1 MEINDDLPEGAEPYQ
16 FKIPLTVVGDP
27 DPALFISNTPTAPP
41 SRSDKEWVREAVAEI
56 KANPDRKNE
65 IFHAAPSA
73 PALKTLQRS
82 MDKYDGPMPVT
93 KEQWQNFVL
102 QKYWEQA
109 TDLDPKIAKPAL
121 DALAKTSTVGLHND
135 VQEININS
143 RATIDIEAELL
154 QTIQKLVYKPKA
166 IEGEVAEAEWTE

>member
-1 MEINDDLPEGAEPYQ
+1 MDAYVDTTFDFEPDNISIPLEIEGAPN
-16 FKIPLTVVGDP
+16 
-27 DPALFISNTPTAPP
+27 PALFLPREPDRPLN
-41 SRSDKEWVREAVAEI
+41 KEEKKWVQEA
-56 KANPDRKNE
+56 KANPGIIQE
-65 IFHAAPSA
+65 APSA
-73 PALKTLQRS
+73 PALRTLQKQLAS
-82 MDKYDGPMPVT
+82 YEGPMPAT

-102 QKYWEQA
+102 QKYFEQA
-109 TDLDPKIAKPAL
+109 NDFDPKISKPAL

-154 QTIQKLVYKPKA
+154 QTIQKLVSKPKA